1 MAWYHGAMKYQTGLI
16 LGRFQPIHRG
26 HVYLMQQALEQCA
39 SIVIVVGSTNVS
51 DDKNPFSFE
60 QRKNMITKAV
70 AKFNLSKRVK
80 GIVAV
85 PDNPSDEAWMKSIE
99 EGVGEFDVVF
109 GNNEWPNKI
118 FEAAGYS
125 VVRVPYLNRERYEG
139 TSIRK
144 SLDLRVDLSSQL
156 EKYLE

>member
-1 MAWYHGAMKYQTGLI
+1 MKDRIGLI

-26 HVYLMQQALEQCA
+26 HIHLMQHALKQCA

-51 DDKNPFSFE
+51 DDKNPFSFD
-60 QRKNMITKAV
+60 QRKNMIIKAL
-70 AKFNLSKRVK
+70 AKFNLSSRVK
-80 GIVAV
+80 GIIAV
-85 PDNPSDEAWMKSIE
+85 PDNPSDDAWMKSIE
-99 EGVGEFDVVF
+99 NGVGEFDVVF

-118 FEAAGYS
+118 FESAGYS

-144 SLDLRVDLSSQL
+144 SLDLHADLRPQL
-156 EKYLE
+156 ERYLE

>member
-1 MAWYHGAMKYQTGLI
+1 MKDRIGLI

-26 HVYLMQQALEQCA
+26 HIHLMQRALKQCA

-51 DDKNPFSFE
+51 DDKNPFSFD
-60 QRKNMITKAV
+60 QRKNMIIKAL
-70 AKFNLSKRVK
+70 AKFNLSSRVK
-80 GIVAV
+80 GIIAV
-85 PDNPSDEAWMKSIE
+85 PDNPSDDAWMKSIE
-99 EGVGEFDVVF
+99 NGVGEFDVVF

-118 FEAAGYS
+118 FESAGYS

-144 SLDLRVDLSSQL
+144 SLDLHADLRPQL
-156 EKYLE
+156 ERYLE

>member
-1 MAWYHGAMKYQTGLI
+1 MKYQTGLI

-26 HVYLMQQALEQCA
+26 HIYLMQQALEQCA

-51 DDKNPFSFE
+51 DDKNPFSFD

-70 AKFNLSKRVK
+70 AKFNLSSRVK

-85 PDNPSDEAWMKSIE
+85 PDNSSDDAWMKSIE
-99 EGVGEFDVVF
+99 KSVGEFDLVF

-118 FEAAGYS
+118 F
-125 VVRVPYLNRERYEG
+125 
-139 TSIRK
+139 
-144 SLDLRVDLSSQL
+144 
-156 EKYLE
+156 